1 MFEITVFCWGTS
13 AVSYR
18 MLLASALSLLVSL
31 KYFSVSS
38 GHPSDTHSL
47 KAAQTAQLSLQW
59 LAKLQQNNKTRS
71 KLLTTAAAVE
81 QQLPVIVYWKVSSEK
96 PCWAA
101 ADRRGLVFTPQT
113 LTTAFQWRKY
123 FAVVNSN
130 IKQHQHLTGFS
141 FFKKYNENCKEV
153 KAFMH
158 TCQTR
163 HKNSFLKKKWR

>member
-1 MFEITVFCWGTS
+1 MVEIVVFCWGTS

-18 MLLASALSLLVSL
+18 MLLASALSLCSCLSNISQSALV
-31 KYFSVSS
+31 
-38 GHPSDTHSL
+38 TH
-47 KAAQTAQLSLQW
+47 QTHTHWKQLRLAQLSLQW

-101 ADRRGLVFTPQT
+101 ADRRGLVFTLQT

-123 FAVVNSN
+123 FAVVNLN
-130 IKQHQHLTGFS
+130 IKQQQHLTGFS
-141 FFKKYNENCKEV
+141 FFLNTTRTV
-153 KAFMH
+153 K
-158 TCQTR
+158 R
-163 HKNSFLKKKWR
+163 